1 MPGPEIQDVDMQP
14 SGEPVPGC
22 LEVSS
27 EVLTSNEPMASEG
40 LDPSPSEPQNCDF
53 DAAAGAQAS
62 HQVFSM
68 EAEPFA
74 RIPPPGIPLPSSGPV
89 SQTSEGAP
97 DATGPTG
104 PTRAVL
110 QCFAGQAQLA
120 SALIKQGYFSYG
132 VDRVRQKSAMAPVLQ
147 MDLSSR
153 SACDSILTW
162 LDKQKVAGVM
172 LCVPKHSLEPT
183 TLAFVYAVVAGCM
196 EHDLPLVLEG
206 ASTSQFWKGL
216 EQLPAGQLPPH
227 RVEVEWRCWSS
238 THSGRASVM
247 SNLPEIVVL
256 RREVP
261 EPASRATAIDAS
273 TAGYPAAFANALA
286 EVFVAGLTAR
296 RLPCL
301 NPARI
306 NKAARVAAMQQPRGA
321 LSEVVPEWKLVVYVL
336 LPRSVGADPFAGT
349 KRLKQAWPVPEDVRV
364 LPGLKTLPAD
374 SQLLSRTQ
382 SGGNLS
388 PQLQQEMQQLNGSWV
403 LRVGIPWDPIEFI
416 GQAGK
421 LGHPFHQLSKSNKP
435 LEELIEQLVYKP
447 SVVRSKRKSYIE
459 RWSRRAKALEPEEAK
474 LKAGMSQHRR
484 KILDSRRILLFKEML
499 EDIRY
504 DDIGVVQEI
513 IEGATLTGDIPVTGV
528 LDAKLKPARIDVS
541 ELMEIS
547 EQVKTAN
554 PAQDRFMW
562 EQGDGCS
569 VVEQDS

>member
-1 MPGPEIQDVDMQP
+1 MPGPESQDVDMQP

-40 LDPSPSEPQNCDF
+40 LDPSPSEPPTCDF

-62 HQVFSM
+62 QAFSM
-68 EAEPFA
+68 EAEPSA
-74 RIPPPGIPLPSSGPV
+74 RNPLPSSGPV

-120 SALIKQGYFSYG
+120 SALIKQGYCSYG
-132 VDRVRQKSAMAPVLQ
+132 VDRVKHKSAMAPVLQ

-172 LCVPKHSLEPT
+172 ICVPKHTLEPT
-183 TLAFVYAVVAGCM
+183 TLAFVYAVVAGCV
-196 EHDLPLVLEG
+196 ERDLPLVLEG
-206 ASTSQFWKGL
+206 ASTSQFWKSV

-227 RVEVEWRCWSS
+227 RVEIEWRCWSS
-238 THSGRASVM
+238 TRSGRASVM

-256 RREVP
+256 RRDVP
-261 EPASRATAIDAS
+261 EPASRAAALDAS
-273 TAGYPAAFANALA
+273 TAGYPAAFANTLA

-301 NPARI
+301 NPTRI
-306 NKAARVAAMQQPRGA
+306 NKAARVAAMQQPRGVM
-321 LSEVVPEWKLVVYVL
+321 LEVVPEWKLVVYVL
-336 LPRSVGADPFAGT
+336 LPRSDGADPFAGA

-435 LEELIEQLVYKP
+435 LEELVEQLVYKP

-484 KILDSRRILLFKEML
+484 KILDSKRILLFKEML
-499 EDIRY
+499 EDTRY
-504 DDIGVVQEI
+504 DDVGVVQEI
-513 IEGATLTGDIPVTGV
+513 IEGATLTGGRGVTCVFFFGVTCVFFLGVACVFSAGSEATVSNERPPGGASLPATRGLELRKKIP
-528 LDAKLKPARIDVS
+528 
-541 ELMEIS
+541 
-547 EQVKTAN
+547 
-554 PAQDRFMW
+554 
-562 EQGDGCS
+562 
-569 VVEQDS
+569 